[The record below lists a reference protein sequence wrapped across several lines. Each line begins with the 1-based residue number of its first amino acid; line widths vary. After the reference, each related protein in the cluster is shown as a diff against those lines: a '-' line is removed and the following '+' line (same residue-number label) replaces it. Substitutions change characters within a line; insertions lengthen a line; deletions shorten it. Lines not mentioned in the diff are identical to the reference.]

1 MNKVNQDIIKDLT
14 RLFEI
19 EQQQKK
25 LKQEYKLLE
34 DKIHLTFDS
43 AKYDTLQAEKHI
55 INKFWSRA
63 YDDYLDGGYITNDQF
78 IVDARF
84 EYEKIIIQNLVNQN
98 VSEYKTC
105 LDIGCGNGRYTKFLS
120 TIASLLNCLIMLF
133 KISADFFE
141 FSLCIES
148 DITLLRLPIFST
160 VKAL

>member
-55 INKFWSRA
+55 INKFWSRG
-63 YDDYLDGGYITNDQF
+63 LQL
-78 IVDARF
+78 
-84 EYEKIIIQNLVNQN
+84 KL
-98 VSEYKTC
+98 
-105 LDIGCGNGRYTKFLS
+105 
-120 TIASLLNCLIMLF
+120 
-133 KISADFFE
+133 
-141 FSLCIES
+141 
-148 DITLLRLPIFST
+148 
-160 VKAL
+160 